1 MTDTLATDSST
12 QVALPLNPFVANR
25 YHFGMLLGVADFETE
40 QAYHRGKSWL
50 EKAWLH
56 GSGVVWG
63 LDVEVR
69 PEHGEVIVQPGLA
82 IDDHG
87 RELVVS
93 DPMCLDLAAWFGQRR
108 PPDLDVTE
116 VGDDIVFDVQV
127 ELCLDTCLDRPVPSI
142 SEPCDGA
149 SFDTAYSRVVERG
162 VPHLVVPAPPPRE
175 QYPLLREFF
184 GQVPAAD
191 PRVVA
196 ALAGVAAA
204 TPADR
209 AATLL
214 DAFRRIAAADV
225 TALRP
230 EQDAPAWMPFA
241 GDGCVLLADL
251 HVRLRPGGD
260 RHAVVDGDEGTTVD
274 PSVRPS
280 HVRTRTIQE
289 LLCHTTEPAGAST
302 AAALQAVA
310 GSATLAGD
318 ALRLVFTRP
327 LKAQTVQPAAFAV
340 TALGEGGW
348 AAIEVVAAVLDGDGV
363 TVTLTLAKATEL
375 RPVRVVA
382 RGTGS
387 APLLADVDTVL
398 SGVTGDPVVTSGGDA
413 ALMVSASSE
422 EE

>member
-1 MTDTLATDSST
+1 
-12 QVALPLNPFVANR
+12 
-25 YHFGMLLGVADFETE
+25 
-40 QAYHRGKSWL
+40 
-50 EKAWLH
+50 
-56 GSGVVWG
+56 
-63 LDVEVR
+63 
-69 PEHGEVIVQPGLA
+69 
-82 IDDHG
+82 
-87 RELVVS
+87 
-93 DPMCLDLAAWFGQRR
+93 MCLDLAAGFGQRR
-108 PPDLDVTE
+108 PPDLAVTA

-191 PRVVA
+191 
-196 ALAGVAAA
+196 
-204 TPADR
+204 
-209 AATLL
+209 
-214 DAFRRIAAADV
+214 V

-260 RHAVVDGDEGTTVD
+260 RHGVVDGDEGTTVD

-289 LLCHTTEPAGAST
+289 LLCHATEPAGAST

-318 ALRLVFTRP
+318 ALGLVFTRP

-363 TVTLTLAKATEL
+363 TVTLTLAEATEL